1 MPLLQINLDDHA
13 DIEAGIAILMSHRL
27 HAVAAPQDPS
37 ADWQQTLAEAMAVMK
52 TKKIWKFLT
61 RVAGLDQSEYSLP
74 ELGALLGLSTNKVCS
89 LKAIL
94 AKPEQRLGLQFLEP
108 APDAAVDAAGNPRYR
123 MPRPILQAIRDA

>member
-1 MPLLQINLDDHA
+1 MPLLQVNLNDHA
-13 DIEAGIAILMSHRL
+13 DIEAGIAILMTRRVPV
-27 HAVAAPQDPS
+27 VAALQDPS
-37 ADWQQTLAEAMAVMK
+37 ADGQRTLSEAMAVMK

-61 RVAGLDQSEYSLP
+61 RVASLDQSEYSLP
-74 ELGALLGLSTNKVCS
+74 ELGALVGLSTNKVCS

-108 APDAAVDAAGNPRYR
+108 ASDAAVDAAGNPRYR